1 MIDRATLDLLSQ
13 AAQNPAHDWLQEN
26 RSELAFAR
34 SNLVE
39 FAVRL
44 VEDAG
49 EVDSRI
55 RDSNPDPRKCL
66 AASMPKGC
74 ATITFRVSPLKN
86 AAATYFVK
94 VAPQGSYSG
103 GGALLPPARLAR
115 ILMQTIASHTG
126 KWRAI
131 VEGPVFRKYFP
142 NGLSDGLDMTSTG
155 YVKNHDALDFFNL
168 RHFGACR
175 TISDELLISP
185 HLVEETVRSF
195 AAARPLIDYI
205 NRSTTRLA

>member
-1 MIDRATLDLLSQ
+1 MIDAATLDFLSQ
-13 AAQNPAHDWLQEN
+13 AARNSEHDWLQGN
-26 RSELAFAR
+26 RRQLALARCNLIELAAR
-34 SNLVE
+34 LI
-39 FAVRL
+39 A
-44 VEDAG
+44 DAG
-49 EVDSRI
+49 AIDSRI
-55 RDSNPDPRKCL
+55 RDANPDPRKCL
-66 AASMPKGC
+66 SPSLPKGYG
-74 ATITFRVSPLKN
+74 AITFRVSLLKN

-94 VAPQGSYSG
+94 VAPQGSFSG
-103 GGALLPPARLAR
+103 GGALLPPPRLAR

-131 VEGPVFRKYFP
+131 VEGPAFRKYFP
-142 NGLSDGLDMTSTG
+142 NGLNDGRDTTSKG

-175 TISDELLISP
+175 TFPDDLLISP

-195 AAARPLIDYI
+195 AAARPLVDYI